1 MPMSTP
7 VSMSVRRLSTALA
20 FVLGALTVGTGIGW
34 DVHPAGAAAS
44 AHGPAADGGRDAPR
58 ADGIGW
64 D

>member
-1 MPMSTP
+1 
-7 VSMSVRRLSTALA
+7 MSVRRLTTALA